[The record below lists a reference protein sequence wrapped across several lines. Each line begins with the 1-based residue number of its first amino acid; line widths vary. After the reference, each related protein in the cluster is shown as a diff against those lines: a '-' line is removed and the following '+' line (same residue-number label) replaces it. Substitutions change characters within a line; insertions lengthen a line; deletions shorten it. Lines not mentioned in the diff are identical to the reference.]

1 MKILQ
6 VNSVYRKGSTGKI
19 VYDIHTE
26 LQKRGFDSVVC
37 YGRGEMVDEPN
48 VYKTCSELYS
58 KLNNLWSR
66 VTGVMYGGLSC
77 STRKLIKVIEREK
90 PDIVHLHCINGYFVN
105 IYKIVDY
112 LKKKQIKTV
121 LSLHAEFM
129 HTANCGYAF
138 DCEKWK
144 TGCGQCPRYKQET
157 KSLLFDGTHRSW
169 MLMKRAFEGFGNYLI
184 VTSVSPWLESRAKQS
199 PILSDAKH
207 VTVLN
212 GLDTTVF
219 KLYDKQEC
227 RCKFNIPEEK
237 KMVFHA
243 TATFSIDRNSIKGG
257 WYVCELAK
265 LMPDVLFVVAGP
277 HADGISVPNNVR
289 LLGRIANQTDL
300 AQLYAAADTT
310 VLASKRET
318 FSMVTAESLCCGT
331 PIVGFKAG
339 APEEITLPDY
349 SRFVEY
355 GDVVA
360 CKEALYDFLSKVWDS
375 VEIEKEAHRKYAREV
390 MTSAYIKVYES
401 IIKRDE
407 Q

>member
-6 VNSVYRKGSTGKI
+6 VNCVYRKGSTGKI

-26 LQKRGFDSVVC
+26 LQRQGIEDVVC
-37 YGRGEMVDEPN
+37 YGRGEETKEPN
-48 VYKTCSELYS
+48 VHKTCPEWYS

-66 VTGVMYGGLSC
+66 VAGVMYGGLWF
-77 STRKLIKVIEREK
+77 STHKLISIIEREK

-105 IYKIVDY
+105 IYKIVSY
-112 LKKKQIKTV
+112 LNRHHIKTV

-169 MLMKRAFEGFGNYLI
+169 ILMKRAFEEFGNCLI

-219 KLYDKQEC
+219 KLYDKLEC
-227 RCKFNIPEEK
+227 RCKFNIPEDK

-318 FSMVTAESLCCGT
+318 FSMVVAESLCCGT
-331 PIVGFKAG
+331 PVVGFMAG
-339 APEEITLPDY
+339 GPESIAIDDF
-349 SRFVEY
+349 SQFVEY
-355 GDVVA
+355 ANVN
-360 CKEALYDFLSKVWDS
+360 KLYDAIELFLNREWNATLISEKAKSIYSK
-375 VEIEKEAHRKYAREV
+375 EIMA
-390 MTSAYIKVYES
+390 SNYIKLYS
-401 IIKRDE
+401 DLLLGRI

>member
-1 MKILQ
+1 
-6 VNSVYRKGSTGKI
+6 
-19 VYDIHTE
+19 
-26 LQKRGFDSVVC
+26 
-37 YGRGEMVDEPN
+37 
-48 VYKTCSELYS
+48 
-58 KLNNLWSR
+58 
-66 VTGVMYGGLSC
+66 
-77 STRKLIKVIEREK
+77 
-90 PDIVHLHCINGYFVN
+90 
-105 IYKIVDY
+105 
-112 LKKKQIKTV
+112 
-121 LSLHAEFM
+121 
-129 HTANCGYAF
+129 
-138 DCEKWK
+138 
-144 TGCGQCPRYKQET
+144 
-157 KSLLFDGTHRSW
+157 
-169 MLMKRAFEGFGNYLI
+169 MKRAFEGFGNCLI

-331 PIVGFKAG
+331 PVVGFMAGGPEMIALPEYSKFVDYGAVSDLKIAATAMLHDNFDRQNICFKAQQ
-339 APEEITLPDY
+339 
-349 SRFVEY
+349 EY
-355 GDVVA
+355 A
-360 CKEALYDFLSKVWDS
+360 KEK
-375 VEIEKEAHRKYAREV
+375 
-390 MTSAYIKVYES
+390 MTTAYINVYKMLMK
-401 IIKRDE
+401 IGHN
-407 Q
+407 